1 MKKLIFKYWI
11 VGVSW
16 DFSCH
21 SPKTQHLKLIQII
34 LKNKLIQIGIIL
46 PIFFFILMLFTYA
59 VNVPWMDDTE
69 VFPDFLGKFLASQTF
84 DERLLLLLKP
94 NNEHRVVYAK
104 ILTLIHYA
112 ITGTLNMKTLTILSN
127 VTLIGI
133 LWLFW
138 KVIREQKIATI
149 YFLPIPFFL
158 LQPQYY
164 LTSLWTITGLQHQ
177 PVIFFGLLGM
187 YLLSKNTNETLFVAI
202 IVVLFNS
209 FTMSN
214 GLFYWI
220 VGMII
225 LTLQGRYKILIIWI
239 ILTITTFKLYFY
251 KFDQGANSQGFNYF
265 FKNPHESFFG
275 FFTYLGGSFDF
286 LTLQPILIRSVIPTI
301 IGFILVGTSIWWIF
315 SKIFPMKEKFSL
327 LLFYEKLQQ
336 KFNQEPS
343 NYVIFGGFM
352 FLIINASIIA
362 ILRPRFGYF
371 VMLVGNYKIYT
382 ALFLSIVYLM
392 ILTGWLKFQKSQKYF
407 RWILIG
413 SVLFNLVSYLKFIP
427 EVQERRKDLLVR
439 AFNQEHSQIG
449 LGPIV
454 GSDFDRYVQTAMAR
468 LVPTEIY
475 QYPKTVFTNSEQ
487 KILTK
492 FPDNQSIK
500 VDIVKI
506 NNEVFITSKNLPMG
520 IGINDGIYLLLKS
533 TKKTYIIYQKR
544 TIQTFFKKEITTQ
557 IPPQY
562 IIPDTYQIGILW
574 INGDIKKVFNANEYV
589 VVNY

>member
-1 MKKLIFKYWI
+1 MKKTL
-11 VGVSW
+11 
-16 DFSCH
+16 
-21 SPKTQHLKLIQII
+21 T
-34 LKNKLIQIGIIL
+34 QIGIIL

-69 VFPDFLGKFLASQTF
+69 VFPDFLGKFLASHTF
-84 DERLLLLLKP
+84 DERIWLLLKP

-104 ILTLIHYA
+104 ILTLVHYA

-138 KVIREQKIATI
+138 KVIKEQKIAAI

-187 YLLSKNTNETLFVAI
+187 YLLSKNTNKTLFIAI

-220 VGMII
+220 VGMMI
-225 LTLQGRYKILIIWI
+225 LALQGRYKILILWT

-251 KFDQGANSQGFNYF
+251 KFDQGANSQGFDYF

-286 LTLQPILIRSVIPTI
+286 LTLQPILIRSIIPTI
-301 IGFILVGTSIWWIF
+301 VGFILVGISIWWVF
-315 SKIFPMKEKFSL
+315 SKLLFSKEKSSIF
-327 LLFYEKLQQ
+327 LFWEKLQQ

-343 NYVIFGGFM
+343 NYIIFGL
-352 FLIINASIIA
+352 FLFVIINASIIA

-371 VMLVGNYKIYT
+371 VMLVGNYKIYP

-392 ILTGWLKFQKSQKYF
+392 VLTGWLKFQKSQKYF
-407 RWILIG
+407 NWILIG
-413 SVLFNLVSYLKFIP
+413 SVIFNLVSYLKFLP
-427 EVQERRKDLLVR
+427 EVHERRKDLLVR
-439 AFNQEHSQIG
+439 VFNQEHNQIG
-449 LGPIV
+449 LGPMV
-454 GSDFDRYVQTAMAR
+454 GSDFDRYVQTVMGR
-468 LVPTEIY
+468 LVSTGIY
-475 QYPKTVFTNSEQ
+475 QYPKTIFTDSE
-487 KILTK
+487 KEIFSR
-492 FPDNQSIK
+492 FPDNQPIK
-500 VDIVKI
+500 IEILKI
-506 NNEVFITSKNLPMG
+506 NNEVFIASKDLPIG
-520 IGINDGIYLLLKS
+520 IGINDGVYLLLKS
-533 TKKTYIIYQKR
+533 AKKTYLIYQKR
-544 TIQTFFKKEITTQ
+544 NAPKFFKKEIAIQ

-562 IIPDTYQIGILW
+562 LIPDTYQIGILW
-574 INGDIKKVFNANEYV
+574 INGDTKKVFNANESI
-589 VVNY
+589 VVNN